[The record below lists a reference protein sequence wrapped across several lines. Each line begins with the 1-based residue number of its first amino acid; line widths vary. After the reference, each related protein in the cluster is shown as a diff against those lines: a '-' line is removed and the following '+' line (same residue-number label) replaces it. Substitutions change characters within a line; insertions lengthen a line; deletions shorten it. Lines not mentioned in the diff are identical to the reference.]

1 MTQYKVTHVLNK
13 EMINIYGEAMTLKN
27 ASNPEVKDT
36 VRFSLKSMTDYYSSM
51 ENIMYMEKDN
61 SMSLKSKE
69 KHKIPMQSFDK
80 HFVLASLKSHCI
92 KKSTEKSVELA
103 KLIFKNGEN
112 IEDVLRNMGFE
123 F

>member
-1 MTQYKVTHVLNK
+1 
-13 EMINIYGEAMTLKN
+13 MINIYGEAMTLKN

-80 HFVLASLKSHCI
+80 DFVLASLKSHCI